1 MDVSEVAFMIAADDD
16 DTFTIVGKNGNG
28 IKGTKCVKVCPAGN
42 VSIDGQAVAAR
53 PVEISTVGGTLH
65 VSGCKSRTAIEVYS
79 ADGKLVVS
87 EKAAAETTAVDVSRL
102 VPGVYVVKV
111 DNVGI
116 KFNKD

>member
-16 DTFTIVGKNGNG
+16 DAFTIVGKNGNG
-28 IKGTKCVKVCPAGN
+28 IKGTKCVKVCPAGTM
-42 VSIDGQAVAAR
+42 SIDGQAVAAR
-53 PVEISTVGGTLH
+53 PVEISAVDGTLH
-65 VSGCKSRTAIEVYS
+65 VSGCKSGAAIEVYS
-79 ADGKLVVS
+79 ADGKLVVA
-87 EKAAAETTAVDVSRL
+87 EKAVAETTAVDVSRL